1 MSRQNIC
8 IGNKGSEE
16 RVGLHDQF
24 LMMNLLLTYEFRYY
38 VYMHSAKYYSCMH
51 AFISHAYH

>member
-1 MSRQNIC
+1 MSNQNIC

-24 LMMNLLLTYEFRYY
+24 LMMNLLLI
-38 VYMHSAKYYSCMH
+38 V
-51 AFISHAYH
+51 